1 VASHAL
7 IDAYLAELGR
17 QLPAGTVDELTDGLA
32 ETYKH
37 HLASG
42 LQPASAATAA
52 ITEFGDADQIAAAF
66 TRQAPGRRTAVALLA
81 TGPLLGACW
90 GTSLLIGR
98 AWTWPIPT
106 AARLAFGLTLLAVVT
121 ALATA
126 ATSRRGYARTRL
138 AAPGGAGLVLLDTA
152 MLVAVWLAAPAIV
165 WPMALAIPA
174 SLARICFTVRSLPRI
189 LAR

>member
-1 VASHAL
+1 MASHAL
-7 IDAYLAELGR
+7 IDAFLAELGR
-17 QLPAGTVDELTDGLA
+17 RLPAGTVDELTDGLA
-32 ETYKH
+32 ETYEH
-37 HLASG
+37 HLARG

-52 ITEFGDADQIAAAF
+52 LAEFGDADQIATAF
-66 TRQAPGRRTAVALLA
+66 TRHAPGRRTAVALLA
-81 TGPLLGACW
+81 TGPLLGASW
-90 GTSLLIGR
+90 GASLLVGR

-106 AARLAFGLTLLAVVT
+106 AARLAFGLTLLAVIT
-121 ALATA
+121 ILATA
-126 ATSRRGYARTRL
+126 ATSRNGYARTRL

-174 SLARICFTVRSLPRI
+174 SLVRIGFTVQALPRI